1 MEPAADIL
9 LPPPPP
15 WWALHGPW
23 LLAAAAI
30 PAAILAGLLALRRRR
45 RRTAPPGPPPPLA
58 PPWAD
63 PLPEAAH
70 DPREQA
76 YRLAH
81 LLRQGLG
88 LRRLHPARPPP
99 GIPPAAWA
107 RLVRDLDA
115 ARYRPEARPLDRGL
129 LREARRW
136 VEARSRGGGSGR

>member
-23 LLAAAAI
+23 LLATGAALMAAA
-30 PAAILAGLLALRRRR
+30 AALRWARRRR
-45 RRTAPPGPPPPLA
+45 RQEPPTAPPP
-58 PPWAD
+58 D
-63 PLPEAAH
+63 PSPEAAA

-88 LRRLHPARPPP
+88 LRRLHPEHPPA
-99 GIPPAAWA
+99 GIPPAAWD
-107 RLVRDLDA
+107 RLVRALDA
-115 ARYRPEARPLDRGL
+115 ARYPPRPQPLDPAL

-136 VEARSRGGGSGR
+136 LEARQGGAR